1 MPLSRRAGR
10 LLRGVGAVA
19 DRFLCRYSRGKQ
31 AVQRC
36 SLTRVLIVIEL
47 WEQLLHRNPGRAE
60 LILVAGGRAVRTIL
74 AREEFIDG
82 RCHILPNLAVKRVWP
97 QAPSS

>member
-47 WEQLLHRNPGRAE
+47 
-60 LILVAGGRAVRTIL
+60 ILVAGGRAVRTIL

-97 QAPSS
+97 KAPSS